1 MICPSCGSDNTK
13 KLKESTGWHSTTVTL
28 TYFCRAC
35 EHTWT
40 VEREGGFF
48 PPAEQ
53 NTRRKLLRDLT
64 EEDLSQESVYSL

>member
-1 MICPSCGSDNTK
+1 MICPSCGSDHTK

-28 TYFCRAC
+28 TYFCSTC
-35 EHTWT
+35 KYTWT

-64 EEDLSQESVYSL
+64 EEDLSEESVYSL